1 MSENDQVRNH
11 ARLVAEP
18 GSVFLAPAGTPP
30 GALPRTR
37 RVFVPGVGYVAEQER
52 PTEFRHAN
60 GAPGTPGNTPYV
72 RPQAKPLSRKARRRR
87 GLET

>member
-1 MSENDQVRNH
+1 MRGTTSGDQ
-11 ARLVAEP
+11 ARLHLEG
-18 GSVFLAPAGTPP
+18 GSVFLDPAGTPP

-52 PTEFRHAN
+52 PIEFRHAN
-60 GAPGTPGNTPYV
+60 GPPGTPGNTPYV